1 MYRRRPVGIMPLI
14 KNPIG
19 GPPLT
24 VVWRPAQI
32 GPNIWSLAM
41 DWHKIERTIVQA
53 VALSIALL
61 TPYSPLAA
69 QTARGSV
76 AIKSKP
82 VRVEPLVEILNYG
95 RVKELNSENNRDQEL
110 RLRLYDVPRE
120 GDCVPDT
127 HVVCSHHYYL
137 AVSAFEEGLGENVF
151 DLGEVGE
158 IAEIQWL
165 KPGKPG
171 AACLKIR
178 VLSYPE
184 EYLKSNASLTRK
196 EQSYELE
203 ITVEKLVAK
212 PLR

>member
-1 MYRRRPVGIMPLI
+1 MSQSKI
-14 KNPIG
+14 K
-19 GPPLT
+19 L
-24 VVWRPAQI
+24 R
-32 GPNIWSLAM
+32 
-41 DWHKIERTIVQA
+41 IVHA

-61 TPYSPLAA
+61 SPYSPPLAA
-69 QTARGSV
+69 QSTRGSV

-82 VRVEPLVEILNYG
+82 LRAEPLVEILNYG
-95 RVKELNSENNRDQEL
+95 RVRELNSANDRDQEL
-110 RLRLYDVPRE
+110 RLRLYEVPRE

-137 AVSAFEEGLGENVF
+137 AVSTFEEGLGESVF

-171 AACLKIR
+171 AARLKIR
-178 VLSYPE
+178 VVNYPE
-184 EYLKSNASLTRK
+184 EYFKSNAALVK
-196 EQSYELE
+196 KQQSYELE
-203 ITVEKLVAK
+203 ITVENLVAK

>member
-1 MYRRRPVGIMPLI
+1 MNRLI
-14 KNPIG
+14 
-19 GPPLT
+19 
-24 VVWRPAQI
+24 
-32 GPNIWSLAM
+32 
-41 DWHKIERTIVQA
+41 IELRIVQA
-53 VALSIALL
+53 VALTIGLLL
-61 TPYSPLAA
+61 TYARPLAA
-69 QTARGSV
+69 QSTRGSGGSV

-95 RVKELNSENNRDQEL
+95 RVRELNSENDRDQEL
-110 RLRLYDVPRE
+110 RLRLYEVPRE

-137 AVSAFEEGLGENVF
+137 AVSTFEEGLGESVF

-165 KPGKPG
+165 KSGKPG
-171 AACLKIR
+171 AARLKIR
-178 VLSYPE
+178 VVNFPE
-184 EYLKSNASLTRK
+184 EYFKSNATLTRN